1 MITKHRYT
9 IYESSHL
16 SDLFYIIYK
25 AQSNTELKK
34 ENVKMGLKKSFH

>member
-16 SDLFYIIYK
+16 SYLFYM